1 MLEHDQDMF
10 SRQLQGGLTAE
21 VEPSDWP
28 TSTHLSG
35 SFLGFSFLLVLQ
47 SRFGETLVPRG
58 SGTHVLRRLLLVL
71 TETHNTAENT
81 THQTSLV

>member
-1 MLEHDQDMF
+1 MCHYDQDM
-10 SRQLQGGLTAE
+10 LPAKGGPTAE
-21 VEPSDWP
+21 GEPSDWL

-47 SRFGETLVPRG
+47 GRFGETLFPRG

-71 TETHNTAENT
+71 TETHNTTDNT